1 MSEENKSESSS
12 DTKTSYLF
20 RFQFVKMLK
29 ERLQSVTED
38 EKETDPEEIKS
49 IVYLLRKYDAIPPPP
64 EEFNQDKFLDRFY
77 LNHSLGPYRYKGK
90 LGKYF
95 VLWKKRNEPQLKPLK
110 HLAYITLAMMTG
122 FLLMIFDY
130 VTLAGNKKDVYQ
142 VQRYAEDAILIR
154 HNNTNSGGEEE
165 KRNEEEQSLV
175 SDNQIP
181 EYYKEK
187 IYLPKIFLNRSV
199 EYQSFEMIGLVN
211 ELYISHLDENN
222 QWLNLFIKV
231 EGADYELDHKL
242 GDKDIL
248 QDDMCRWENSQ
259 VYYNEATQT
268 TTIIFEIDLNY
279 YVLISNMPKE
289 EVLHIVNQMEEYK

>member
-64 EEFNQDKFLDRFY
+64 EEFNQDKFLDRFH

-154 HNNTNSGGEEE
+154 HNNTNSSGEEE

-187 IYLPKIFLNRSV
+187 IYLPKILLNNTVNYQCYEILGLEKGLFLSSAD
-199 EYQSFEMIGLVN
+199 YK
-211 ELYISHLDENN
+211 N
-222 QWLNLFIKV
+222 QWSLFIKLGV
-231 EGADYELDHKL
+231 TQFELNYSL
-242 GDKDIL
+242 GNNDIL
-248 QDDMCRWENSQ
+248 QEDMCIWNNSQ
-259 VYYNEATQT
+259 IYYNKETKI
-268 TTIIFEIDLNY
+268 TTIIFEI
-279 YVLISNMPKE
+279 NMNSYILTSSLSKD
-289 EVLHIVNQMEEYK
+289 EVINIVNQMEVFK